1 MYLKLSIISLIL
13 LHPVFLVA
21 QSITGNF
28 NQQAGKEIRL
38 EGFNGLKTYP
48 ISSSIIDEKGNFS
61 LTYSDADYGVGYL
74 MSSDEKAL
82 FVILSGE
89 VIEIAGE
96 ALSYSET
103 IKITKG
109 QENIWFEQYAQE
121 QQRREQ
127 VLSAWVYLQK
137 IYTFD
142 SLFSVQK
149 LPSDAILKEKRR
161 IQDEDEAFLN
171 ALPQDSY
178 VRWFFPVR
186 KLIST
191 VSVVAQ
197 YRTEDISATISA
209 FREMDYTD
217 PKLYKSGLLKDAID
231 SHFWLLENS
240 GLSLDGVFEEMKISI
255 DALIEKLVTDEIILN
270 EVTGYLF
277 NLLEQK
283 SLFQASAYM
292 ALKVLNDV
300 TCTIDSNLA
309 RKLETYRVMKIGNT
323 APDIKFGDKVL
334 HLPDPSISK
343 LSDIQSEYT
352 LVVFAA
358 SWCQKCVEE
367 IPELGYLYSKWKA
380 QGLEVVTV
388 SLDTDPAIF
397 ESFFSPFAF
406 VSICD
411 LKSWEGL
418 AVNDYLVFST
428 PTMFLLDKNRKIILR
443 PKSVK
448 QIDAW
453 LDWVLIGKN

>member
-1 MYLKLSIISLIL
+1 MNFKLSVILLIL
-13 LHPVFLVA
+13 LNPVFLGA
-21 QSITGNF
+21 QCITGNL
-28 NQQAGKEIRL
+28 NQLAGKEIRL

-48 ISSSIIDEKGNFS
+48 ISSSIINEKGNFS
-61 LTYSDADYGVGYL
+61 LTYSDADYGMGYL
-74 MSSDEKAL
+74 ISSDEKAF

-89 VIEIAGE
+89 AIEIAGE
-96 ALSYSET
+96 SLSYTET

-109 QENIWFEQYAQE
+109 QENLSFEQYAKE
-121 QQRREQ
+121 HPRREQ
-127 VLSAWVYLQK
+127 ALSAWMYLEK
-137 IYTFD
+137 IYNLD
-142 SLFSVQK
+142 SLFAVQK

-161 IQDEDEAFLN
+161 IQNEDEAFLN
-171 ALPQDSY
+171 GLPQDSY
-178 VRWFFPVR
+178 VRWFLPVR
-186 KLIST
+186 KLISA

-197 YRTEDISATISA
+197 YRTEEIPATILA
-209 FREMDYTD
+209 FRAMDYTD

-255 DALIEKLVTDEIILN
+255 DALIEKLVTDEVILN
-270 EVTGYLF
+270 EVTDYLF

-292 ALKVLNDV
+292 ALKVLNEV
-300 TCTIDSNLA
+300 TCTIENNLA
-309 RKLETYRVMKIGNT
+309 RQLETYRVMKIGNT

-334 HLPDPSISK
+334 HLQDSSISK

-367 IPELGYLYSKWKA
+367 IPELGYLYPKWKA

-388 SLDTDPAIF
+388 SLDTDPVIF
-397 ESFFSPFAF
+397 ESFFSPFPF
-406 VSICD
+406 VSISD

-443 PKSVK
+443 PQSVK

-453 LDWVLIGKN
+453 FDWALIEKN